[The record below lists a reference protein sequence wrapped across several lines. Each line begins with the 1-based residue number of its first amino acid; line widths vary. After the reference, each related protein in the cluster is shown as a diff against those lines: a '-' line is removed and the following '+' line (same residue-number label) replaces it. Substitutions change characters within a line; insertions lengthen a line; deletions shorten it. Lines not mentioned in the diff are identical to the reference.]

1 MKHWIALAASLLLA
15 LASSVQ
21 AEEPHQSA
29 EIKTIMERYKQGDEF
44 AKIPAMSAEQR
55 NKLMTYFRKGKEAG
69 VKDRLLAT
77 GMGSIVS
84 GYGDI
89 EAVRV
94 FVSEYQATGKMG
106 KYLPM
111 PYLSFSNAAEKFP
124 EAAVLF
130 ANELEATKK
139 MEAQIK
145 SILEAITQ
153 DAERRTQDAERE
165 GMEARRRTQDA
176 ERRTQDAERR
186 TQDAERRTQ
195 KAREDIYLLQQILK
209 ALK

>member
-15 LASSVQ
+15 LAGSVQ

-130 ANELEATKK
+130 TNELEATKK

-145 SILEAITQ
+145 SILELMAQ
-153 DAERRTQDAERE
+153 DAKRQGE
-165 GMEARRRTQDA
+165 EAKRQGEEAKRQGEEAKRQG
-176 ERRTQDAERR
+176 EEYR
-186 TQDAERRTQ
+186 
-195 KAREDIYLLQQILK
+195 KSIKLLEQLLNATK
-209 ALK
+209 

>member
-15 LASSVQ
+15 LAGSVQ
-21 AEEPHQSA
+21 AEEPHQNA
-29 EIKTIMERYKQGDEF
+29 EIKTLMERYKQGAEF
-44 AKIPAMSAEQR
+44 EKIASMPGEQR
-55 NKLMTYFRKGKEAG
+55 NKLLMYFRKGKEAG
-69 VKDRLLAT
+69 LKDRLLAT
-77 GMGSIVS
+77 GMGSIVA

-130 ANELEATKK
+130 ASELEATKK

-153 DAERRTQDAERE
+153 DAERRTQEYRRQGEEYRRQAEEDRRQTQE
-165 GMEARRRTQDA
+165 LRKKIEFLDMLLKGM
-176 ERRTQDAERR
+176 
-186 TQDAERRTQ
+186 
-195 KAREDIYLLQQILK
+195 K
-209 ALK
+209 